1 MADHVAALAAHG
13 VEVDVVLADPAGIS
27 LGKLGVPVVEAPLA
41 KANGRAHD
49 PARLAAA
56 LGRLVG

>member
-1 MADHVAALAAHG
+1 MAALAAHG
-13 VEVDVVLADPAGIS
+13 VEVDVVLADPASIA
-27 LGKLGVPVVEAPLA
+27 LGKLEVPVVETALA

-49 PARLAAA
+49 PTRLAAA

>member
-1 MADHVAALAAHG
+1 MSDVIACLPGDGIGPEVLEQAVRVLDQLPLD
-13 VEVDVVLADPAGIS
+13 VEVVQ
-27 LGKLGVPVVEAPLA
+27 APLA

-49 PARLAAA
+49 PTRLAVA